1 MIGERCATREEF
13 ATKRPMSEPIPLKTA
28 QGIVTITH
36 EIMISINA
44 FGGLA
49 LWASL
54 LPDLPLRLLSQGKLV
69 VEEEFDF
76 KF

>member
-1 MIGERCATREEF
+1 MII
-13 ATKRPMSEPIPLKTA
+13 M
-28 QGIVTITH
+28 TI

-49 LWASL
+49 LWVSL

-76 KF
+76 IFED